1 MLKRRNIRETAVQ
14 FLYFADLEGAPEASE
29 MQETFWHITQETSL
43 RKLAQAKA
51 KAMLHVAQG
60 RDNRITKL
68 IERAPVSQAELK
80 AAGGTTP
87 LVSTLKKV
95 LSQERQLSDAVDQL
109 KSAVKSKGSDKLSTR
124 HLDDVMLANQ
134 TLDGLHKEWHQT
146 LEDFPAWKNRL
157 ESITSSINHLAR
169 VSERLNAIDDPESSV
184 GNFAHLRASSAEISI
199 FRKETQTLV
208 QGILTH
214 KESIDAALA
223 AVIENYAPGRVAP
236 VDRAI
241 LRLATYEMKYCED
254 IPKAVSINE
263 AIEIAKRFGS
273 TDSARFINGVLDA
286 L

>member
-80 AAGGTTP
+80 AADGTAP

-95 LSQERQLSDAVDQL
+95 LSQERQLSDAVDEL

-134 TLDGLHKEWHQT
+134 TLGGTHQEWHQT

-169 VSERLNAIDDPESSV
+169 VSERLNAIDDPESSM
-184 GNFAHLRASSAEISI
+184 S
-199 FRKETQTLV
+199 RKETQTLV